1 MKVGIITITNG
12 QNYGNRLQN
21 YALQESI
28 KKLGHEPETIWNN
41 TGAWENLGLISR
53 TKYWIRSKLKIKYT
67 PRVERVV
74 KFNAFNKKYIIWSQ
88 FFVESGKVPEN
99 LKNQYDYFVCG
110 SDQVWNPCYERTSGI
125 DFLTFADK
133 KQKIAYAPCI
143 GVDKISEEQKQ
154 KLKIYLNNFCRI
166 SVREQKG
173 ADILE
178 DLLDRKIPVM
188 PDPTILLTKEQWN
201 LLQIKPHKIKNDE
214 KFILTYFLG
223 ENSKAMRDAEQLA
236 KYYGCKIISLED
248 CYTDGRNNPYFITM
262 DPGEFLWLIAHAKYI
277 LTDSFHG
284 CVFSILYEKHFIVY
298 PRENKLSLGS
308 RIEQLLKTYHLENHM
323 STDHFE
329 TDRLILEE
337 DVNKSGILE
346 EERRRGFEF
355 LENSFGKQ
363 AIN

>member
-1 MKVGIITITNG
+1 
-12 QNYGNRLQN
+12 
-21 YALQESI
+21 
-28 KKLGHEPETIWNN
+28 
-41 TGAWENLGLISR
+41 
-53 TKYWIRSKLKIKYT
+53 
-67 PRVERVV
+67 
-74 KFNAFNKKYIIWSQ
+74 
-88 FFVESGKVPEN
+88 
-99 LKNQYDYFVCG
+99 
-110 SDQVWNPCYERTSGI
+110 
-125 DFLTFADK
+125 
-133 KQKIAYAPCI
+133 
-143 GVDKISEEQKQ
+143 
-154 KLKIYLNNFCRI
+154 
-166 SVREQKG
+166 
-173 ADILE
+173 
-178 DLLDRKIPVM
+178 M

-337 DVNKSGILE
+337 DVNKSGMLE